1 MYSVDIQT
9 TKVIAKK
16 SFKRFIMRQKRV
28 SSLTFRIL
36 QLPLVIERFSSSQA
50 SAKLAGTVINDRECA
65 SGLLY
70 VILPMPFRR

>member
-16 SFKRFIMRQKRV
+16 SFNRFIMRQKRV

-50 SAKLAGTVINDRECA
+50 SAKLAERLSMIVSA
-65 SGLLY
+65 HQVY
-70 VILPMPFRR
+70 YM